1 MQALD
6 CLIIHTPKFNN
17 YYKPL
22 GQFMWVNYMPLG
34 LLGIA
39 DYLTRNEIM
48 CRVLHQG
55 VERMNRDSWQIGEHL
70 KSVASPLVALSLHW
84 HYQAH
89 DVIESCRTI
98 RRILPKAFIVLGGST
113 ASFFHDEI
121 VRDYDCVDGIIRG
134 DGEIPLLELAR
145 KVKAEEKDLHG
156 VPNLTWKDSQG
167 QVVCNETTYCADE
180 EMLNQLRFANMDL
193 LESYRTYIDYVSLPF
208 VVVKGIPKKLNFKM
222 FTARSKLFP
231 LCVGRGCSFD
241 CTWCAGS
248 FTPQKEHISCRKK
261 VAWRGYDAVIADIR
275 QALGYGYQAMY
286 TVFDPTPDDQSYF
299 VRLFRRIRSEGL
311 AQKLGWM
318 HEATGVTTKEFVD
331 EFAETFSPDFRVI
344 ALSPETG
351 NEEIRRRNKGYFCSN
366 SQFLEMLEYI
376 NSKKVNVEVF
386 FTYGIPG
393 ENEELL
399 KDTFRMRADFV
410 KKYGRRNCLRALS
423 IDLEP
428 GAPWHIHPEKY
439 GIVTSRRTFSD
450 FLKAHSQNKASTY
463 TGLGYYIPDYF
474 KEPLDPDDPE
484 GDFSKR
490 LQEVKCKH
498 FCFIHPD
505 GRKTS
510 SPFWGRMLCRTMHL
524 VRSVMNKGMN
534 KEGLPFH

>member
-39 DYLTRNEIM
+39 DYLARNEIT

-55 VERMNRDSWQIGEHL
+55 VERMNQDSWQLGDYL
-70 KSVASPLVALSLHW
+70 KSVTSPLVALSLHW

-89 DVIESCRTI
+89 DVIESCREI
-98 RRILPKAFIVLGGST
+98 RRILPKAFIVFGGST

-121 VRDYDCVDGIIRG
+121 VRDYDCVDGVIRG

-145 KVKAEEKDLHG
+145 KVKAQEKDLQG
-156 VPNLTWKDSQG
+156 VPNLTWRNSRDH
-167 QVVCNETTYCADE
+167 VVRNETTYCADE

-193 LESYRTYIDYVSLPF
+193 LESYRTYVDYVSLPF
-208 VVVKGIPKKLNFKM
+208 VVLKGIPKKLNFKM

-241 CTWCAGS
+241 CTWCGGS

-261 VAWRGYDAVIADIR
+261 VAWRGYDAVIADIK
-275 QALGYGYQAMY
+275 QALDYGYQAMY

-299 VRLFRRIRSEGL
+299 VGLFRRIRNEGL

-351 NEEIRRRNKGYFCSN
+351 NEEIRRRNRGYFCSN
-366 SQFLEMLEYI
+366 SQFLEMLDYI

-393 ENEELL
+393 ENEDLL
-399 KDTFRMRADFV
+399 NDTYRMRAEIV

-428 GAPWHIHPEKY
+428 GAPWQIHPERY

-450 FLKAHSQNKASTY
+450 FLKVHSQDKASTY
-463 TGLGYYIPDYF
+463 TGLGYYIPGYF
-474 KEPLDPDDPE
+474 KEPLNPDNPE

-490 LQEVKCKH
+490 LQELKCKH
-498 FCFIHPD
+498 LCFIHPD

-524 VRSVMNKGMN
+524 VRSVMT
-534 KEGLPFH
+534 